1 MKKLVALLM
10 ALLMAIQGVAFVYAE
25 DVYEAEPEVVL
36 DAEVEASA
44 TVEAQ
49 PVEPQVEETDI
60 ATDDIVVVEEEGVQ
74 LEEDVLDPSDNLTEK
89 ALYGAHP
96 LPVDGKDVTG
106 KVTAQAPNQAYVATL
121 PATGILTLV
130 VNVPDAMR
138 ISILNEAMTVHYED
152 MTALPAGTKTFN
164 KHLNAGVYT
173 VIMFRDNLA
182 VETPFTL
189 NASFQ
194 SVGATISGTSILN
207 PYQLTFGAD
216 YASGAITESERE
228 NWILLR
234 TAAVGKVTIETKTYS
249 NNFVA
254 ELSLTKSP
262 FDVLTPRLLNSGTPN
277 APGSTLFSF
286 YLEPGAYFMRITKG
300 PGTGAYDI
308 RASFTGVNAN
318 DTEPND
324 GIGIAQA
331 ITIGKTIRGVLT
343 ESDDVDTYS
352 VMVDKPMDVI
362 FQVSDY
368 TQGLWVS
375 MNSWLNTVNMAAEL
389 SKDNSPGTE
398 TKPDVRQK
406 RVRLEPGV
414 MYYIQIS
421 KVKLLGPPLEAKPG
435 YYDLRLI
442 NVMTVE
448 SVTSSPMAGPTGVTL
463 TLTAKTSQPGTMYA
477 FEPLLWDEVTS
488 DWVNAESPNYKI
500 FSSTPTAQYRP
511 TKKGVYV
518 IRCWVYDGYQWAIG
532 QTQEGIVI
540 SDHTVVTAVGFPTNS
555 VPRGQP
561 MTVTIATTNAPPLLY
576 GLRMID
582 KSTMQFVG
590 DIMYSNTNQF
600 TVTPQQAG
608 NFIFY
613 GMAFDGFQW
622 SAGYSFDLNVYSAL
636 KLVSLTADR
645 TTATTADQITYKLTT
660 NGEPMNMVAYI
671 YSIGSVEIHRNMKTG
686 PSMYSDTY
694 KSPYVGELN
703 VKVHAF
709 DGDKWFEI
717 VGPKV
722 NISSNVP
729 TVSGLKREF
738 EIGYV
743 GQPLTFTI
751 NGSGTPDVTIYTI
764 FDSSFKAVAS
774 SSKRSNTFSAVL
786 NKAGA
791 YLCRLVY
798 TINGVTQTVETSW
811 FYVDDGTNVY
821 SILASP
827 NPVKV
832 NTPIGYNML
841 FTGTAPT
848 RMEVYTYRKNGPNYD
863 LVGSQVLNGTT
874 TTTFVPTQPG
884 EYSVI
889 VFVNKGAVM
898 DHSKPFSFWALFN
911 AIP

>member
-36 DAEVEASA
+36 DAEAEAPA

-49 PVEPQVEETDI
+49 PVEPQVGETDI

-106 KVTAQAPNQAYVATL
+106 KVTAQAPNQAYVVTL

-130 VNVPDAMR
+130 VNVPDAMK

-194 SVGATISGTSILN
+194 PVGATISGTSILN

-216 YASGAITESERE
+216 YASGAITENERE

-262 FDVLTPRLLNSGTPN
+262 FDVLTPKGLNPGTPN
-277 APGSTLFSF
+277 APGSTLFSY

-300 PGTGAYDI
+300 SGTGAYDI

-318 DTEPND
+318 DAEPND

-331 ITIGKTIRGVLT
+331 ISIGNTIRGVLT

-362 FQVSDY
+362 FQISDY
-368 TQGLWVS
+368 TQGLRVS
-375 MNSWLNTVNMAAEL
+375 MNSWLNTVNMVSEL
-389 SKDNSPGTE
+389 SKDDSPGTE

-406 RVRLEPGV
+406 RVRLEPGI
-414 MYYIQIS
+414 MHYIQIS
-421 KVKLLGPPLEAKPG
+421 KVKLSGPPAVTKPG
-435 YYDLRLI
+435 YYDLRFI
-442 NVMTVE
+442 KVMTVE
-448 SVTSSPMAGPTGVTL
+448 SVTSSPMGGPTGITL
-463 TLTAKTSQPGTMYA
+463 TLTATTSQPGTMYA
-477 FEPLLWDEVTS
+477 FEPLVYDEGTS
-488 DWVNAESPNYKI
+488 NWVNAESPDYKV
-500 FSSTPTAQYRP
+500 FSATPTAQYRP

-532 QTQEGIVI
+532 QTQKGIVI

-555 VPRGQP
+555 VARGQP
-561 MTVTIATTNAPPLLY
+561 MKVTIATINAPPLFY

-590 DIMYSNTNQF
+590 DVMYSNTNEF
-600 TVTPQQAG
+600 IVTPQQAG

-636 KLVSLTADR
+636 KLLSLTANR
-645 TTATTADQITYKLTT
+645 TTATTADPITYKLTT
-660 NGEPMNMVAYI
+660 NGEPVSIVAYI
-671 YSIGSVEIHRNMKTG
+671 YSVGGTDVFRSIKTG
-686 PSMYSDTY
+686 PSMFSDTY
-694 KSPYVGELN
+694 QSSYVGELS
-703 VKVHAF
+703 VRAQAF

-729 TVSGLKREF
+729 TVSSLNREF

-743 GQPLTFTI
+743 GHPLTFTI
-751 NGSGTPDVTIYTI
+751 NGSGIPDATVYTI
-764 FDSSFKAVAS
+764 IDSTGKVVATSSARSKTFTAVIAD
-774 SSKRSNTFSAVL
+774 
-786 NKAGA
+786 AGT
-791 YLCRLVY
+791 YICRLLY
-798 TINGVTQTVETSW
+798 TINGVTKSIESTWFMVDNSTVIN
-811 FYVDDGTNVY
+811 G
-821 SILASP
+821 ILASP

-832 NTPIGYNML
+832 RTPIGYNLL
-841 FTGTAPT
+841 FSGAAPS
-848 RMEVYTYRKNGPNYD
+848 RIEVYTYLRSGASFT
-863 LVGSQVLNGTT
+863 LVGSQTLTDAVA
-874 TTTFVPTQPG
+874 TTFVPTQPG
-884 EYSVI
+884 DYSVV

-898 DHSKPFSFWALFN
+898 DYSKPYQFWDLYKVV
-911 AIP
+911 P